1 TCAAGGGEGKLD
13 YLIPGFL
20 GFLTGAAVYGL
31 TYQQVFPKISA
42 IAKIGNVVMP
52 DLWHLNPYLFIAL
65 FALITLLLFYFID
78 RAGLFRKDKLA
89 K

>member
-1 TCAAGGGEGKLD
+1 M
-13 YLIPGFL
+13 
-20 GFLTGAAVYGL
+20 
-31 TYQQVFPKISA
+31 FPKISA